1 MTFLAS
7 FIFAWTSVSCLCR
20 SVPVDHYWTFC
31 REMYMTAVI
40 QHCFRHSTPSV
51 FRIYPVCVQDLSRL
65 RSGSISSAFR
75 IYPVCVQD
83 LSRLRSGSIP
93 SAFRIYPV
101 CVQDLST
108 STLCASLAPDPLD
121 LLRWNLV
128 WKFLFTQGQWVT
140 EAWVTAVLVIN
151 AITPKIIEA
160 KDFNEPWMNKSR
172 WSRGSVIIRNL
183 AGSPFV
189 W

>member
-51 FRIYPVCVQDLSRL
+51 FRIYPVCIQDLSRL
-65 RSGSISSAFR
+65 
-75 IYPVCVQD
+75 C
-83 LSRLRSGSIP
+83 SGSIP
-93 SAFRIYPV
+93 SVFRIYPV